1 MRPSA
6 CGEHG
11 VARRRSFS
19 VAAIAALASSPM
31 AGCGGATGPTGP
43 ATVALAGSY
52 EATVTVSLTNGFETR
67 RASEPGIVTLLA
79 QGAQGAF
86 AGSYVLQDGSS
97 GVLDGVVGADGG
109 ITVTA
114 FGTPNQRT
122 LGDLLYLQ
130 ALFPYCN
137 WVGATP
143 GGVSGSVS
151 GATLTLTGSTSL
163 PCTYRTPSGPVVAP
177 TTASLSIS
185 GVRG

>member
-1 MRPSA
+1 M
-6 CGEHG
+6 
-11 VARRRSFS
+11 
-19 VAAIAALASSPM
+19 AALASLPM

-43 ATVALAGSY
+43 ATVALAGGY

-67 RASEPGIVTLLA
+67 QASEPGKVTLLA

-86 AGSYVLQDGSS
+86 AGNYVLQDGSL
-97 GVLDGVVGADGG
+97 GVLDGVVGADGE

-114 FGTPNQRT
+114 FGAPNQRT
-122 LGDLLYLQ
+122 LADLLYLQ
-130 ALFPYCN
+130 ELFPYCN

-143 GGVSGSVS
+143 EGLSGSIS
-151 GATLTLTGSTSL
+151 GANLTLTGSASL
-163 PCTYRTPSGPVVAP
+163 PCTYTTPSGSVVAP